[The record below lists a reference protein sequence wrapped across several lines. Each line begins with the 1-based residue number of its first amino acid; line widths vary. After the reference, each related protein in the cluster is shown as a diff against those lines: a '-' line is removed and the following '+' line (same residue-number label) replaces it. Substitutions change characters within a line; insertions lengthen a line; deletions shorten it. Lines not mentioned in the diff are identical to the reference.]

1 MPKTQWDIVVFLL
14 QITILVVKNSFKH
27 TQQSDMFEYTHIH
40 IYIYMCVYVC
50 VCMYV
55 CIYLSIYLCI
65 YVSMYLCMY
74 TVRPTTAESSL
85 EFQSAPVTIGA
96 TVAMKFPLHKGHGFD
111 LISAP
116 FLR

>member
-1 MPKTQWDIVVFLL
+1 
-14 QITILVVKNSFKH
+14 
-27 TQQSDMFEYTHIH
+27 
-40 IYIYMCVYVC
+40 
-50 VCMYV
+50 MYV
-55 CIYLSIYLCI
+55 CIYVSIYLSIYVSMYLCI

-74 TVRPTTAESSL
+74 TVCLTTAESSL

-116 FLR
+116 LLG